1 MLKTFKNQLTA
12 FTISIILLISLI
24 FALLCYT
31 FIYRNILSIVVSYH
45 NQLTNQLSK
54 NIELFLDGIIE
65 STDSLSRTS
74 SLRFYGSN
82 FITPGIVP
90 SRDEI
95 KGDLWKTIMNEESID
110 DISVVYK
117 QEKLIS
123 LYNMYEGGDLLKLCD
138 YYSQHQNKNLYTT
151 QFVPMI
157 HYSRNGH
164 PALSC
169 MKLIN
174 SSDSPCYIIST
185 VTVDEIFQLM
195 QTIDLGEGSGA
206 CLADSNG
213 SIQYSTLTD
222 QSFQSDMIVLIQ
234 EKDFSTDCSFISSLN
249 GQKYILSIYPLF
261 DSTLSAVVYIPLSNV
276 TKELLPLLLSMLGS
290 ILLMLFLFI
299 GISIHISGT
308 LTKPIIT
315 LTEHISNL
323 KDYRTNDLP
332 SVSGTRETQILF
344 SSFQGM
350 LQRIQ
355 ELMKKIDLENESKRK
370 AELSALQSQ
379 INPHFLYNTLDS
391 INALAILNDEA
402 EISKMITSLGMLLRL
417 SIGNPDK
424 YLTLR
429 DEFSYV
435 QAYIAIQKIRYE
447 DSFSVD
453 FHMDSSIAAFPVI
466 RLILQPLVENSIY
479 HGLEPLEREGYIGIT
494 ATDCLDHIE
503 IKIEDN
509 GMGTTPEAEKAIQQN
524 LAQRTYPGT
533 TGSVG
538 IYNVNERLRLHYGE
552 KAFLTFCS
560 SFHVGTTVTLFIP
573 KEDLENVENHVG

>member
-12 FTISIILLISLI
+12 FTVSIILLISLI

-31 FIYRNILSIVVSYH
+31 FLYKNTLSIAISYN
-45 NQLTNQLSK
+45 NQLTNQLCK
-54 NIELFLDGIIE
+54 NIELFLDGILE
-65 STDSLSRTS
+65 STESLSRTS
-74 SLRFYGSN
+74 SLRFYGSS

-90 SRDEI
+90 SRDEV
-95 KGDLWKTIMNEESID
+95 KEDLWKTIMNQESID
-110 DISVVYK
+110 DISVIYEH
-117 QEKLIS
+117 EKLIS
-123 LYNMYEGGDLLKLCD
+123 LYNMYEEEDLLVLCG

-151 QFVPMI
+151 QFVPII
-157 HYSRNGH
+157 HHNRNGH

-169 MKLIN
+169 IKLIN
-174 SSDSPCYIIST
+174 SSDTPCYIVST
-185 VTVDEIFQLM
+185 VTIDEIFQLM

-222 QSFQSDMIVLIQ
+222 EAFQRDMNLLI
-234 EKDFSTDCSFISSLN
+234 EEEDFSSDGSFLSSLN
-249 GQKYILSIYPLF
+249 GQKYIVSIYPLS

-276 TKELLPLLLSMLGS
+276 TKELLPLLLSILGS
-290 ILLMLFLFI
+290 ILLMLLLFI
-299 GISIHISGT
+299 CVSIHISGK
-308 LTKPIIT
+308 LTRPIIT
-315 LTEHISNL
+315 LTGHIASL
-323 KDYRTNDLP
+323 EDYRTNDLP
-332 SVSGTRETQILF
+332 SVGGTRETQILF
-344 SSFQGM
+344 TAFREM
-350 LQRIQ
+350 LQRIE
-355 ELMKKIDLENESKRK
+355 ELMEKIARDNESKRK

-391 INALAILNDEA
+391 VNALAILNDET

-417 SIGNPDK
+417 SIGNPDE
-424 YLTLR
+424 YLTLK

-435 QAYIAIQKIRYE
+435 QAYIAIQKIRYA

-453 FHMDSSIAAFPVI
+453 FHMDSSIATFPI
-466 RLILQPLVENSIY
+466 LRLILQPLVENSIY
-479 HGLEPLEREGYIGIT
+479 HGLEPLETQGYIRIT

-509 GMGTTPEAEKAIQQN
+509 GAGAAPETERAIQQN
-524 LAQRTYPGT
+524 LARRTYPST

-552 KAFLTFCS
+552 NASLTFRS
-560 SFHVGTTVTLFIP
+560 SFHAGTTVTLSIP
-573 KEDLENVENHVG
+573 KEDFANVENHVS